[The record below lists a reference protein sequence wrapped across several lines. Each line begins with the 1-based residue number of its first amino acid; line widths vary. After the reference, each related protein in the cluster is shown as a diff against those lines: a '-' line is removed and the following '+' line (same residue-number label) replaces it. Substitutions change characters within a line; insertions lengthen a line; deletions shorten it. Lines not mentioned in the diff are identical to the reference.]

1 MVEKCDLIHM
11 SQLSE
16 VEQIIFFLKNRK
28 NSSNLKSSTTRS
40 KSEARMV
47 LDKIPLQNDESTPS
61 IRRIEEYI
69 DLLYEELPDRIL
81 GSSFILQLARN
92 PDNLEEL
99 KKNGMKISYCI
110 M

>member
-1 MVEKCDLIHM
+1 
-11 SQLSE
+11 
-16 VEQIIFFLKNRK
+16 
-28 NSSNLKSSTTRS
+28 
-40 KSEARMV
+40 MV